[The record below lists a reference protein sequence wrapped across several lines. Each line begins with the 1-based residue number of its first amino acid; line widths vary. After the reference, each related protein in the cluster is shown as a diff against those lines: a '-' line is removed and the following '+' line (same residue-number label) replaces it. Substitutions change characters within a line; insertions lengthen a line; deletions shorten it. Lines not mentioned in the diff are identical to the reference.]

1 MSEQW
6 VTARIKQKG
15 ENKCIPWKSLQDQIL
30 AHPDTKKKV
39 DVFALSIYGL
49 VIFPRALGHI
59 DEAVT
64 NLFDQL
70 DRRVTPVPAI
80 LVETFRSLSACQ
92 RTGEGR
98 FIGYA
103 QLLLVWFHSQ
113 FWKVDK
119 VSYQVFSENYSPL
132 KELAAT
138 PRRDDITRERLM
150 AILQN
155 LQDEDV
161 EWKASWIVP
170 DKILYRCGNFDWVP
184 LLGIWEAVGYTL
196 LLVLRQYR
204 SRQFILAIQ
213 GLAEY
218 EFSYRGNN
226 YRGKIREMS
235 NAWKQIHRMK
245 RFTVR
250 ATTTP
255 EYHRWWSKRIND
267 NILEPRE
274 ECVRSIEEHLQ
285 VVPSE
290 LDIIKQDFEKKSS
303 ELGKKIEQ
311 LEEEKMRLGLDVDIH
326 KMEAEK
332 LRKGKN
338 NVEEDLDSLKMDYKK
353 LRLSIRTA
361 CLGKTSEQWRQEIK
375 EEKIKADQ

>member
-1 MSEQW
+1 QNNLQELKEIWAQWDDEVKQLFYRNYGDLPFLFDINVDEHLFRALAQFWNSACSCFTFGEVDMVPTVEEYTVLLLCPRIQVDKVYSRAANVLTFTKKLTKITRMSEQW

-213 GLAEY
+213 
-218 EFSYRGNN
+218 
-226 YRGKIREMS
+226 
-235 NAWKQIHRMK
+235 
-245 RFTVR
+245 
-250 ATTTP
+250 
-255 EYHRWWSKRIND
+255 
-267 NILEPRE
+267 
-274 ECVRSIEEHLQ
+274 
-285 VVPSE
+285 
-290 LDIIKQDFEKKSS
+290 
-303 ELGKKIEQ
+303 
-311 LEEEKMRLGLDVDIH
+311 
-326 KMEAEK
+326 
-332 LRKGKN
+332 
-338 NVEEDLDSLKMDYKK
+338 
-353 LRLSIRTA
+353 
-361 CLGKTSEQWRQEIK
+361 
-375 EEKIKADQ
+375 